1 MEIKSVFETFQPP
14 TPTIHASLPLLKMP
28 IQDVSTGEVA

>member
-1 MEIKSVFETFQPP
+1 MEIKSVFETFQP
-14 TPTIHASLPLLKMP
+14 PTIHASLPLLKMP